1 MPPPAPVITKT
12 LSLYQL
18 FFIKFTYRDFDN
30 DIIILDFNKYKEE
43 DIILSMILE
52 KTIELVKRIYRIHK
66 IPFPRVNNIIVG
78 LKYTGVEIA
87 TFTQGMIL
95 GLCYTLPD
103 FICKKRPKEI
113 NKYAG
118 GLTDIPLLEL
128 LDWANN
134 SLSLKK
140 IIGIATLNALS
151 QHILSIMNPY
161 EKLEKALL
169 DYLEISNNSKIIF
182 IGFIK
187 PLADQIAKITNN
199 IVVIDDSR
207 INLSY
212 MNKEIRNQYTELTES
227 EMTAD
232 VLICTGTALIN
243 DTMEEILKFFRDRV
257 KKICVLGPTASMLPD
272 ILFDYGA
279 DLVGGIKIKNSEKV
293 LKIIQEGGGTKKFKN
308 YGKKYN
314 LIKNIKV
321 RESFLY

>member
-1 MPPPAPVITKT
+1 MPPLAPVITKT

-30 DIIILDFNKYKEE
+30 DIIILNFNKYKEKG
-43 DIILSMILE
+43 ITLSMILE
-52 KTIELVKRIYRIHK
+52 KTIKLVKRIYSIHK
-66 IPFPRVNNIIVG
+66 IPFPRVNNVVVG

-118 GLTDIPLLEL
+118 NLTDIPLFEL
-128 LDWANN
+128 LNWSVD
-134 SLSLKK
+134 SSGLRK

-169 DYLEISNNSKIIF
+169 DYLEISENSKIIF

-187 PLADQIAKITNN
+187 PLADQMTKITNN

-212 MNKEIRNQYTELTES
+212 MDKEIKTQYTELTEN

-232 VLICTGTALIN
+232 ILICTGTALIN
-243 DTMEEILKFFRDRV
+243 NTMEDILKFFRNKV

-279 DLVGGIKIKNSEKV
+279 DLVGGIKIKDSEKV

>member
-1 MPPPAPVITKT
+1 
-12 LSLYQL
+12 
-18 FFIKFTYRDFDN
+18 
-30 DIIILDFNKYKEE
+30 
-43 DIILSMILE
+43 MILE
-52 KTIELVKRIYRIHK
+52 KTIELVKRIYSIHK
-66 IPFPRVNNIIVG
+66 IPFPRVNNVVVG
-78 LKYTGVEIA
+78 VKYTGVEIA
-87 TFTQGMIL
+87 TFTQGKIL

-118 GLTDIPLLEL
+118 DLIDIPLLEL
-128 LDWANN
+128 LNWSVD
-134 SLSLKK
+134 SSGLRK

-169 DYLEISNNSKIIF
+169 DYLEISENSKIIF

-187 PLADQIAKITNN
+187 PLADQMTKITNN

-212 MNKEIRNQYTELTES
+212 MDKEIKTQYTELTEN

-243 DTMEEILKFFRDRV
+243 NTMEDILKFFRNKV

-279 DLVGGIKIKNSEKV
+279 DLVGGIKIKDSEKV

>member
-1 MPPPAPVITKT
+1 
-12 LSLYQL
+12 
-18 FFIKFTYRDFDN
+18 
-30 DIIILDFNKYKEE
+30 
-43 DIILSMILE
+43 MILE
-52 KTIELVKRIYRIHK
+52 KTIELIKRIYKIHK
-66 IPFPRVNNIIVG
+66 IPFPRVNNIVVG
-78 LKYTGVEIA
+78 VKYTGVEIA
-87 TFTQGMIL
+87 TFTQGKIL

-103 FICKKRPKEI
+103 FICKKRTKEI

-118 GLTDIPLLEL
+118 DLTDIPLLEL
-128 LDWANN
+128 LNWTNN

-161 EKLEKALL
+161 EKLERALL
-169 DYLEISNNSKIIF
+169 DYLEISENSKIIF

-187 PLADQIAKITNN
+187 PLADQMAKITNN
-199 IVVIDDSR
+199 IVIIDDSKLN
-207 INLSY
+207 ISY
-212 MNKEIRNQYTELTES
+212 RDKKIKNQYTELTEN

-243 DTMEEILKFFRDRV
+243 NTMEDILKFFRNKVR
-257 KKICVLGPTASMLPD
+257 KICILGPTASMVPD

-279 DLVGGIKIKNSEKV
+279 DLVGGIKIKDSKKV

-314 LIKNIKV
+314 LIKNIKNK
-321 RESFLY
+321 EDLLY